1 MIAAQ
6 FNEKQR
12 SKITRPALQA
22 TLDSSGTEKIPK
34 ESAIWT
40 QTVPRNGTKEWV

>member
-6 FNEKQR
+6 FMEIEW

-22 TLDSSGTEKIPK
+22 TLDTGTEKIPK